1 MLKRHTFWLKL
12 AAAFQILT
20 AALHSL
26 SFIMKHEPA
35 NETEKQLLDLMYN
48 YKMDDGMGFGPTFQ
62 NLFTSMSMAFTLLLL
77 FGGIINIFLLRNKAE
92 IGILK
97 GMTSILFGIC
107 FAVMATLTFLPPIIC
122 TGLIFVALLAAR
134 LTFPKEA

>member
-1 MLKRHTFWLKL
+1 
-12 AAAFQILT
+12 
-20 AALHSL
+20 
-26 SFIMKHEPA
+26 
-35 NETEKQLLDLMYN
+35 
-48 YKMDDGMGFGPTFQ
+48 
-62 NLFTSMSMAFTLLLL
+62 MSMAFTLLLL

-97 GMTSILFGIC
+97 GMTSIQFFLFGIC